1 MKNLLCAL
9 GVALGMVLGAT
20 AHADTL
26 TLNFSSIPGGT
37 GSSIHFNGANGAGTT
52 GSFDFVNAVG
62 GPGSGFDFQIDNS
75 NGLLFNA
82 LGGDA
87 TGLFGNITGN
97 FNIGAISV
105 AGPIQSAAVTGSGTF
120 SISDGVNSL
129 TGTLVFHNITTIGT
143 AGILNLNGDL
153 NVTAISYAG
162 TNVDLSLLA
171 AAQDGN
177 LAINFTLLPP
187 KTLTQLTADD
197 FNGSINSYDGAV
209 TAVPEP
215 TSMALLGIGTLLAGA
230 YRLRRRQS

>member
-1 MKNLLCAL
+1 MKNLFCAL
-9 GVALGMVLGAT
+9 GVALGMALGTT
-20 AHADTL
+20 AQADTL

-37 GSSIHFNGANGAGTT
+37 GSSIHFNGANGVGTT

-62 GPGSGFDFQIDNS
+62 GVGSGFDFQIDNS

-87 TGLFGNITGN
+87 VGLFGNITGS
-97 FNIGAISV
+97 FAIGAITID
-105 AGPIQSAAVTGSGTF
+105 GLLQSASVTGSGIF
-120 SISDGVNSL
+120 SIFDGTHTLS
-129 TGTLVFHNITTIGT
+129 GTLLFHNITTIGT

-153 NVTAISYAG
+153 NVTSITYGG

-171 AAQDGN
+171 AAEQGN

-187 KTLTQLTADD
+187 KTLTQLTADNFD
-197 FNGSINSYDGAV
+197 GNINSYDGAV